1 MSSLGPA
8 PTPVAERTL
17 PPAILR
23 HGVVVIVVAAFVT
36 GLIGTALSPTLIVD
50 HPLWMI
56 ALNAN
61 NRYLILVT
69 NNVDAWG
76 FYAVA
81 LARRVIPS
89 LAFFALGYWYG
100 GRAVRWLEGRD
111 PAGGEMFHVIEGWFS
126 RIGWWIVAIA
136 PMTFVTLL
144 AGAAKFRPRRL
155 IPLVTVSILA
165 RLLLLRWV
173 GAQFTGTL
181 EAVVDWIDR
190 TRGPLLVVTVGLVML
205 SAWMQRGKRSESFEQ
220 LTTLDE
226 PAAAAD
232 ESSAP
237 KD

>member
-1 MSSLGPA
+1 MSSLPEASPPA
-8 PTPVAERTL
+8 VAEVHL

-61 NRYLILVT
+61 NRWLILVT
-69 NNVDAWG
+69 NHVDAWG
-76 FYAVA
+76 FYVVA
-81 LARRVIPS
+81 LARRVIPT

-111 PAGGEMFHVIEGWFS
+111 PAGGEVFHIVEGWFE

-144 AGAAKFRPRRL
+144 AGAAKFRPRVL

-165 RLLLLRWV
+165 RLILLRWL
-173 GAQFTGTL
+173 GTQFTGTL
-181 EAVVDWIDR
+181 ESIVDWIDR
-190 TRGPLLVVTVGLVML
+190 TRGPLLVVTIGLVL
-205 SAWMQRGKRSESFEQ
+205 VSAWMQRGKRAESFEE

-226 PAAAAD
+226 PG
-232 ESSAP
+232 P